1 MSFLIL
7 LVLAK
12 AKLFNMPVSL
22 EIMLFGF
29 QRGNA
34 TVTSVTCNIRH
45 GKSGFSNIRHIL
57 LSHEK
62 SLSLA

>member
-12 AKLFNMPVSL
+12 AKLLNMPASL

-29 QRGNA
+29 QRGNT
-34 TVTSVTCNIRH
+34 TVTSVICNIHH

>member
-12 AKLFNMPVSL
+12 AKLLNMPVSL

-29 QRGNA
+29 QRGNT